1 MGLHGSYVNH
11 IVSGTRIAKTSAACG
26 NARSTLRATPI
37 AKSTCP
43 SNAASLDAVRTPDH
57 LQWSWVMETE
67 GKGWMAMAA
76 ERKTRMR
83 RATGWHGPGGLGIIA
98 TTERHSPNRTFGLAG
113 DYKAERALLQR
124 ARPFLALKST
134 RCAGAAAQRA
144 SWQRAIPKASAT
156 VARDSHFPP
165 NSLLSDYTQRRRQ
178 LYLAD
183 LTRLYHDTPG
193 FARA

>member
-1 MGLHGSYVNH
+1 VRQCTIYAPC
-11 IVSGTRIAKTSAACG
+11 R
-26 NARSTLRATPI
+26 PI
-37 AKSTCP
+37 AKSTRP

-57 LQWSWVMETE
+57 LQWSWVMITE
-67 GKGWMAMAA
+67 GKGWMATAA

-98 TTERHSPNRTFGLAG
+98 TTERHSPSRAFGLAG
-113 DYKAERALLQR
+113 DCKAERALLQR
-124 ARPFLALKST
+124 ARPFFALKAT
-134 RCAGAAAQRA
+134 RCTCAATAPQRA